1 MRPRI
6 AFAVLALTA
15 FGTQAR
21 AQSARVEIVPTAGWL
36 FPGDLAR
43 GPLGSALRAAHA
55 PLLAG
60 TAAVRIAGPVSLW
73 GGVSF
78 ADSELELGLPL
89 AGGVPLT
96 DTRLI
101 VLDAGIQ
108 LRGHGPAAPVLQLG
122 LGSMHYRFAT
132 GLVDVRA
139 DNVVVSVA
147 AGMDLA
153 IAPGLAL
160 RFLARDWVGRFDSS
174 DAIIVDLPARSAH
187 NLALSAGLRLAL

>member
-1 MRPRI
+1 MRSRI
-6 AFAVLALTA
+6 ALAMMALTA
-15 FGTQAR
+15 FATQAR
-21 AQSARVEIVPTAGWL
+21 AQSARVEIVPTAGWV

-43 GPLGSALRAAHA
+43 GPIGSALRAAQA
-55 PLLAG
+55 PLLGG
-60 TAAVRIAGPVSLW
+60 TAAVGIAGPVSLW

-78 ADSELELGLPL
+78 ADSKLELGLPL

-108 LRGHGPAAPVLQLG
+108 LRGYGPAAPVLQLG
-122 LGSMHYRFAT
+122 LGTMHYRFAT

-139 DNVVVSVA
+139 DNLVVSAA

-153 IAPGLAL
+153 LAPGLAL
-160 RFLARDWVGRFDSS
+160 RLLARDWVGRFDSS
-174 DAIIVDLPARSAH
+174 DAIGVDLRARSAH
-187 NLALSAGLRLAL
+187 HLALSAGLRLAL